1 MSRTYINTVE
11 NAVKKIGILCAE
23 KCDVKELTQKEWK
36 VLQDNILLIESH
48 MQDLIHLYDL
58 LDERKKSDYFHA
70 DMDELVLK
78 KNEDDT

>member
-11 NAVKKIGILCAE
+11 KAVKKIGILSAE
-23 KCDVKELTQKEWK
+23 KNTVDKLTQTEWE

-48 MQDLIHLYDL
+48 LQDLIHLYDL

-78 KNEDDT
+78 EDEDE